1 MVFYLVFASRSH
13 WHRISYPRYG
23 TTIANSM
30 ASGIPGEYQRGFSNE
45 STNLPPGIDL
55 ILSRLDKMD
64 KEISSLKAELR
75 QTRSTS
81 GSGAI
86 LQASSASDSV
96 SPYMKERPT
105 IGKSP
110 GKHFVEDATG
120 ATIFLGSHS
129 DPPVALGCRQ
139 PEDDSMINDTMLLDQ
154 LVPRAYP
161 FTNLWKPEPGAGEI
175 CETLP
180 DDSDIIRY
188 VLLLL
193 NTPHRL
199 NHSHYCWDFIWII
212 Y

>member
-1 MVFYLVFASRSH
+1 
-13 WHRISYPRYG
+13 
-23 TTIANSM
+23 
-30 ASGIPGEYQRGFSNE
+30 
-45 STNLPPGIDL
+45 
-55 ILSRLDKMD
+55 MD

-75 QTRSTS
+75 QTRSNS
-81 GSGAI
+81 GSAAVV
-86 LQASSASDSV
+86 QPSSASASI
-96 SPYMKERPT
+96 SPYMRNRST
-105 IGKSP
+105 IAKSP

-139 PEDDSMINDTMLLDQ
+139 PGNDSMVNDAMVLDQ

-188 VLLLL
+188 VSKLLI
-193 NTPHRL
+193 TPSQL
-199 NHSHYCWDFIWII
+199 DYSYYF
-212 Y
+212 